1 MTNSLVTKIFI
12 RRIFLLMLVLPA
24 WAFAQSS
31 ESIIIFGDSLS
42 DSGNFFHQTGDT
54 VKAPFVPIPDAP
66 YRIGG
71 HHFSNGA
78 TWVEQLSGTLGFD
91 PSAHPAVVR
100 PGRFTNYAFGRARAR
115 ADAETFSSFD
125 LTTQVNLF
133 LSDFQGKAPSD
144 ATYVVFIGA
153 NDARD
158 AFALGGDPII
168 VTEAVTAIST
178 NIGALTVMGARTFV
192 VFNVPNLGIV
202 PAINALPDPI
212 PAFATLFTIA
222 YNAALSTALD
232 AVEPLVRAHGGKII
246 RVDTFSIL
254 NAVVADGGLAAGLSN
269 VEDACLTFGVKG
281 GFMCDDPDAYLFWDG
296 AHPTRAGHA
305 VLAAEVA
312 SVLSAP

>member
-78 TWVEQLSGTLGFD
+78 TWVEQLAETLDLD
-91 PSAHPAVVR
+91 PSAHPAVIR

-115 ADAETFSSFD
+115 AGAPVFPFFD
-125 LTTQVNLF
+125 LSTQVNLF
-133 LSDFQGKAPSD
+133 LSDFEGNAPSD
-144 ATYVVFIGA
+144 ATYIVFIGS

-158 AFALGGDPII
+158 AFAAGGDPAI
-168 VTEAVTAIST
+168 VTDAVTAIST
-178 NIGALTVMGARTFV
+178 NIGALSVSGAQTFA
-192 VFNVPNLGIV
+192 VFNVPNLGSV
-202 PAINALPDPI
+202 PAINGLPFPF
-212 PAFATLFTIA
+212 PLLATQFTVA
-222 YNAALSTALD
+222 YNAALSAALD
-232 AVEPLVRAHGGKII
+232 AVEPLVISNGGQII

-254 NAVVADGGLAAGLSN
+254 NAVVADGGLSN

-305 VLAAEVA
+305 VFAAEIA
-312 SVLSAP
+312 NLLFAP